1 MSDRSLR
8 GMRLG
13 AQSMETESGVEPA
26 PRQRVEY
33 RCADG
38 EQVFVTFSSE
48 AEIPPVWVSK
58 TGKEALL
65 VDGERPVNLNEKAVR
80 THWDMLL
87 ERRSLPELEQIL
99 EDRLTILER
108 AQLLHDATLRRHS
121 DMIER
126 HEERIALL
134 TSLME
139 QQSRTLTALT
149 EVAARLDTT
158 LQAIRDLLDRGRN
171 GH

>member
-13 AQSMETESGVEPA
+13 AQSMETEAGVEPA

-33 RCADG
+33 RCEDG

-48 AEIPPVWVSK
+48 AEIPATWVSK

-65 VDGERPVNLNEKAVR
+65 VDGEKPVDSNEKPVR

-87 ERRSLPELEQIL
+87 ERRSVDELEQIL
-99 EDRLTILER
+99 KDRL
-108 AQLLHDATLRRHS
+108 DKLR
-121 DMIER
+121 
-126 HEERIALL
+126 
-134 TSLME
+134 
-139 QQSRTLTALT
+139 
-149 EVAARLDTT
+149 VA
-158 LQAIRDLLDRGRN
+158 RGEKVS
-171 GH
+171 

>member
-26 PRQRVEY
+26 PRQRIEY

-38 EQVFVTFSSE
+38 EQVFVTFAAE
-48 AEIPPVWVSK
+48 AEIPPVWTSK

-65 VDGERPVNLNEKAVR
+65 VDGEKPTDGNEKAVR

-87 ERRSLPELEQIL
+87 ERRSLEELETIL
-99 EDRLTILER
+99 QDRLDILRER
-108 AQLLHDATLRRHS
+108 RG
-121 DMIER
+121 ER
-126 HEERIALL
+126 
-134 TSLME
+134 TS
-139 QQSRTLTALT
+139 A
-149 EVAARLDTT
+149 
-158 LQAIRDLLDRGRN
+158 
-171 GH
+171 

>member
-26 PRQRVEY
+26 PRQRIEY

-38 EQVFVTFSSE
+38 ERVYVTFAAE

-65 VDGERPVNLNEKAVR
+65 VDGERPDNSNDKPVR

-87 ERRSLPELEQIL
+87 ERRSLEELEQIL
-99 EDRLTILER
+99 QDRLNILRER
-108 AQLLHDATLRRHS
+108 RGERRS
-121 DMIER
+121 
-126 HEERIALL
+126 A
-134 TSLME
+134 
-139 QQSRTLTALT
+139 
-149 EVAARLDTT
+149 
-158 LQAIRDLLDRGRN
+158 
-171 GH
+171 

>member
-33 RCADG
+33 RCEDG

-65 VDGERPVNLNEKAVR
+65 VDGERPDHQQRKGRPHALGHAAGTPR
-80 THWDMLL
+80 PFPSLS
-87 ERRSLPELEQIL
+87 RS
-99 EDRLTILER
+99 
-108 AQLLHDATLRRHS
+108 S
-121 DMIER
+121 K
-126 HEERIALL
+126 
-134 TSLME
+134 
-139 QQSRTLTALT
+139 TA
-149 EVAARLDTT
+149 
-158 LQAIRDLLDRGRN
+158 
-171 GH
+171 

>member
-26 PRQRVEY
+26 PRQRIEY

-48 AEIPPVWVSK
+48 AEIPATWVSK
-58 TGKEALL
+58 TGKEAIL
-65 VDGERPVNLNEKAVR
+65 VDGEKPVDANEKAVR

-87 ERRSLPELEQIL
+87 ERRSMEELEQIL
-99 EDRLTILER
+99 EDRLVKLRER
-108 AQLLHDATLRRHS
+108 RGERRS
-121 DMIER
+121 
-126 HEERIALL
+126 A
-134 TSLME
+134 
-139 QQSRTLTALT
+139 
-149 EVAARLDTT
+149 
-158 LQAIRDLLDRGRN
+158 
-171 GH
+171 